1 MAQTVSYQPLI
12 LNWESYLQ
20 FEKNPTLEG
29 FAKYLLTSSTKKNH
43 DDDAIVPFQ
52 EVMTGQTTSYLAP
65 EAAELIF
72 RLNKFIN
79 IYGKPIVQEFGLHT
93 MNEFVILASLL
104 ELREQSKKELIED
117 HLIEFTTGMDMLR
130 RMIKN
135 GLLTER
141 VNQKDK
147 RQKLISLSKYGT
159 ETLFK
164 ILGKL
169 NTINDVLG
177 DLTKEEREAFLK
189 VLKRLNAFH
198 TALHV

>member
-1 MAQTVSYQPLI
+1 MAQNISYQPLI

-29 FAKYLLTSSTKKNH
+29 FAKYLLTSSTKKIANSNTP
-43 DDDAIVPFQ
+43 VPFQ
-52 EVMTGQTTSYLAP
+52 EVVTGETTSYLAP

-79 IYGKPIVQEFGLHT
+79 IYGRPIVQEFGLHT

-104 ELREQSKKELIED
+104 ELREYSKKDLVNE
-117 HLIEFTTGMDMLR
+117 HLIEFTTGMDMLK
-130 RMIKN
+130 RMLKN
-135 GLLTER
+135 GLLNER
-141 VNQKDK
+141 VNEKDK
-147 RQKLISLSKYGT
+147 RQKLVSLSKKGT

-169 NTINDVLG
+169 NTITDVLG
-177 DLTKEEREAFLK
+177 DLNKKDRELFLNM
-189 VLKRLNAFH
+189 LKRLNAFH
-198 TALHV
+198 TALN